1 MSYPHLFLGRIKTVR
16 IRRRSLFVGGHARE
30 FVVLSIEGRRPI
42 DLWTITLDPGPAD
55 PPECIEIIEEET
67 E

>member
-1 MSYPHLFLGRIKTVR
+1 MSYPHLFLGRVTTVR
-16 IRRRSLFVGGHARE
+16 IRRRSLFVGGQPRE

-55 PPECIEIIEEET
+55 PPECIQIIEEET